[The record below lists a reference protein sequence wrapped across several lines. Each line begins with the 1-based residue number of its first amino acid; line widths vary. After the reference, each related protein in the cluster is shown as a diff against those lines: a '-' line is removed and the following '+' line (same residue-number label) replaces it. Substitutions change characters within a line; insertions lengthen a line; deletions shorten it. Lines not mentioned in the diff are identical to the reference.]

1 MTRSSYKKLIL
12 LLSILIPCV
21 IISAPATAQSPQS
34 WPKTISITG
43 GSPGGG
49 MHAVATG
56 MAALLN
62 KYLKVKTVAE
72 SGLFGKNLALLARG
86 EVEFGMAQAD
96 LTYDAARGLG
106 NYKQFGNNKHRLMF
120 SGSTPP
126 AAFVV
131 RADSDIKTIQD
142 LKGKRVMG
150 TMPANM
156 TFTHCGEML
165 LAAAG
170 MTLKDVK
177 DTTFSGPKVAREAL
191 QEGKIDAFV
200 VLFPSV
206 GKAAWADELNIAVP
220 IRFITGDPKT
230 FPEVLSKVVYG
241 EESVLYAEFYG
252 KMVEDKDLP
261 TVGIPHNFLCRTDLP
276 DDLVYEVMKIF
287 FGRQEELNVYH
298 LETKPYL
305 AQPLK
310 TAVLPFH
317 GGAIKF
323 YKEKGLWN
331 ADLEKKQLRLLQ
343 EVKGQ

>member
-1 MTRSSYKKLIL
+1 MAKDISKKWIL
-12 LLSILIPCV
+12 LLSVLVPIVLVAASSEAQP
-21 IISAPATAQSPQS
+21 PAS
-34 WPKTISITG
+34 WPKTISIAG
-43 GSPGGG
+43 GAPGGG

-56 MAALLN
+56 MASLLN

-96 LTYDAARGLG
+96 LTYEAARGLG
-106 NYKQFGNNKHRLMF
+106 NYKQFGTNKHRLMF

-131 RADSDIKTIQD
+131 RADSNIKTIQD

-150 TMPANM
+150 TMPSNM

-165 LAAAG
+165 LEAAG
-170 MTLKDVK
+170 MTMKDFK
-177 DTTFSGPKVAREAL
+177 DITFSGPKVAREAL
-191 QEGKIDAFV
+191 QEGKVDAFV
-200 VLFPSV
+200 MLFPSV

-230 FPEVLSKVVYG
+230 FPAVVSKVVYG
-241 EESVLYAEFYG
+241 QESVLYAEFYG
-252 KMVEDKDLP
+252 NMVENKDLP

-276 DDLVYEVMKIF
+276 DDFVYEVMKIF
-287 FGRQEELNVYH
+287 FGHTDELSAFH
-298 LETKPYL
+298 LEAKPYL
-305 AQPLK
+305 AHPVTL
-310 TAVLPFH
+310 AVLPYH
-317 GGAIKF
+317 GGAVKY